1 MSAVD
6 YIREDIRFRADR
18 IAEAKRSIGN
28 LTHHIALLKTQVATY
43 ESELITLRADL
54 KRLDPIKAVSL

>member
-6 YIREDIRFRADR
+6 YIREDIRFRTDK

-28 LTHHIALLKTQVATY
+28 LTAHIALLKTQVAEY
-43 ESELITLRADL
+43 EGELVTLRTDM
-54 KRLDPIKAVSL
+54 KRLDPIKVVSL